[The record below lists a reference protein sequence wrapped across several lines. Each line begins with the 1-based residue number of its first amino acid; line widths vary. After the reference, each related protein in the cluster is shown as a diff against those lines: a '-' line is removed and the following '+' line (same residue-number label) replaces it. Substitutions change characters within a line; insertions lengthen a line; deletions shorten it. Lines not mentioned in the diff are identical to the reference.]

1 MGRRIYWR
9 GKGEAMRST
18 FSAGETITLSS
29 IEVPPSVPPTP
40 EEIARR
46 QAHFVTVMA
55 LREEIGPIGISTD
68 ELVHAARE
76 DLNDGDDQ

>member
-1 MGRRIYWR
+1 
-9 GKGEAMRST
+9 MRST
-18 FSAGETITLSS
+18 LADTESATLSS
-29 IEVPPSVPPTP
+29 IEIPPSVPTTP

-46 QAHFVTVMA
+46 RAHFARVMA

-76 DLNDGDDQ
+76 DLDDEDDR